1 MPTKTTPE
9 FKEDPEELR
18 VDWLSDLSKISLL
31 AEFIE
36 MAFKEGCDCKVCKRL
51 RERAQAF
58 INLTRQLPKM

>member
-1 MPTKTTPE
+1 MPTKQSEE
-9 FKEDPEELR
+9 FKENPEELR
-18 VDWLSDLSKISLL
+18 TDWLYDLSKISLL

-36 MAFKEGCDCKVCKRL
+36 MAFKENCDCRVCKKL